1 MFKLFNV
8 KQNAYVT
15 DLKPNFINKCGVASC
30 GYHFEDVT
38 FKTKASALSDA
49 KMRKSYKDLI
59 VVEVKE
65 NV

>member
-8 KQNAYVT
+8 RQNDYVKE
-15 DLKPNFINKCGVASC
+15 LKANFINKCGVASC

-38 FKTKASALSDA
+38 FKTKALALSNA

-59 VVEVKE
+59 VVEVK
-65 NV
+65 